1 MIDFGHVL
9 RMSGK
14 EKRGRRNQEART
26 GQRTQEQ
33 RTKGGIQM
41 KNTHLRKN
49 HRLLMLA
56 LASLAVQQRNH
67 IRKALARGGLV
78 LVMFL
83 LGVLATGPAQA
94 AT

>member
-1 MIDFGHVL
+1 
-9 RMSGK
+9 
-14 EKRGRRNQEART
+14 
-26 GQRTQEQ
+26 
-33 RTKGGIQM
+33 M